1 MTELAAAS
9 VVARVSALIWALVLL
24 QRTQDVR
31 MLRLFVAIA
40 VLTAWLV
47 TTLALDAPWFSS
59 FALVSDLG
67 SLTLSACL
75 LLSVP
80 MLESYLGRERKRRAR
95 DQEES
100 ERLAELESRRE
111 TVLRARARQQEA
123 VANLGRRVLA
133 SSNLEA
139 AVEDA
144 VHTAARALEVAGCGY
159 FEYVPASRSLVL
171 SAGGGALA
179 PFTRTVITAAP
190 EHQLGISVTEGSR
203 LVVDDFDARGAPR
216 RPPLLP
222 YVASRSGVS
231 VVALGSEST
240 FGVLAA
246 FARESDRFTE
256 EDAHFL
262 QGIANLLVSA
272 IERDRTLRE
281 LDRGREKVYQAQK
294 LEALG
299 TLSGGIAHD
308 FNNMLQAIVGHTQ
321 LALGEMRE
329 GSAAQSN
336 LRQVLSAAQRAREL
350 TSQVLTFG
358 QRSRPQRVRIE
369 IRPIIEEVVGLMR
382 ATVPPHLQI
391 QTRIDAPGASVHADS
406 IQLYQV
412 LVNLCTNAAHALR
425 GRTGGV
431 LEIGVD
437 VDPTTR
443 SQSGQSFVRI
453 WVHDDGPG
461 IRPEVRERIFEPFFT
476 ARVDGCGPG
485 EGTGMGLAV
494 VHGIVQAHGG
504 SIRVE
509 SEPGRGATFFVL
521 LPSAE
526 PLPLRPAVV
535 PAARPSGATLLF
547 VDDEPALVSMA
558 KQGLSAEGYEVVGM
572 TSSKQALEEFRR
584 NPDRYRLVLMDQNMP
599 GLKGEALAKELLA
612 IRKDLPIILCT
623 GYAEEWTP
631 EQARALGVRE
641 YLTKPISLD
650 ALAAIVRRTLERA

>member
-9 VVARVSALIWALVLL
+9 VVARVGALIWALVSL
-24 QRTQDVR
+24 QRTQDSR
-31 MLRLFVAIA
+31 MLRLFIGSAA
-40 VLTAWLV
+40 LTAWQV
-47 TTLALDAPWFSS
+47 ASIAMGGALGSS
-59 FALVSDLG
+59 FALLSDLG
-67 SLTLSACL
+67 SLMLSVAL

-80 MLESYLGRERKRRAR
+80 ILEAYIGRERKLRAR
-95 DQEES
+95 EAAEG
-100 ERLAELESRRE
+100 ERQVALESRRE
-111 TVLRARARQQEA
+111 DVLRARARQQEA
-123 VANLGRRVLA
+123 VANLGRRVLV

-139 AVEDA
+139 AIEDA
-144 VHTAARALEVAGCGY
+144 VHTAVRALEVAGCGF
-159 FEYVPASRSLVL
+159 FEYVPATRSLVL

-179 PFTRTVITAAP
+179 PFTRNVITAAP
-190 EHQLGISVTEGSR
+190 EHQLGISATEGSR
-203 LVVDDFDARGAPR
+203 IVVADFDGRGAPR

-222 YVASRSGVS
+222 YVSARSGVS
-231 VVALGSEST
+231 VVALGSDAT

-246 FARESDRFTE
+246 FAREPERLTE

-262 QGIANLLVSA
+262 QGVANLLASA

-281 LDRGREKVYQAQK
+281 LDRGREKVFQAQK

-321 LALGEMRE
+321 LALGETRE
-329 GSAAQSN
+329 GSAAQLN
-336 LRQVLSAAQRAREL
+336 LRQVLIAAQRAREL

-358 QRSRPQRVRIE
+358 QRTRPQRVRIE

-382 ATVPPHLQI
+382 ATVPTNLVI
-391 QTRIDAPGASVHADS
+391 QTRIEAPNASVHADS

-412 LVNLCTNAAHALR
+412 LVNLCTNAAQALR
-425 GRTGGV
+425 GKGG
-431 LEIGVD
+431 LIEIGVD
-437 VDPTTR
+437 VDR
-443 SQSGQSFVRI
+443 SQSGQSSVRL
-453 WVHDDGPG
+453 WVRDNGPG
-461 IRPEVRERIFEPFFT
+461 IRPEIRERIFEPFFS
-476 ARVDGCGPG
+476 ARADGAGPG

-504 SIRVE
+504 SVRVE
-509 SEPGRGATFFVL
+509 SQLGRGSSFFVV

-526 PLPLRPAVV
+526 AAPLR
-535 PAARPSGATLLF
+535 AAAGAKPGGTLLF

-558 KQGLSAEGYEVVGM
+558 KQGLSAEGYDVVGM
-572 TSSKQALEEFRR
+572 TSSMQALEEFRR
-584 NPDRYRLVLMDQNMP
+584 DPQRYRLVLMDQNMP

-612 IRKDLPIILCT
+612 IRRDLPIILCT

-650 ALAAIVRRTLERA
+650 ALAAIVRRTLERS